1 MPDRPGPR
9 LFVTDDLAGSG
20 EVTLSQGQ
28 AHYLKNVMRLGPGAP
43 LVLFNGRDGE
53 WNGRVGDLRRG
64 GGTATVETQGRP
76 QAAEPDV
83 WLLFAPIKR
92 APLDFMIQKAVEL
105 GVSRLC
111 PVRTRYTDVA
121 RVNLERAR
129 STVME
134 AAEQCERLT
143 LPEVCEPAPLMDL
156 LAEWSADRRLI
167 LCAEA
172 GPVRPL
178 AEVLEEFV
186 PGDGGKLPGM
196 AVLVGP
202 EGGFE
207 RSELDAIRKLPFV
220 TPAGLGPRVLRAE
233 TAALAALACWQS
245 VLGDWHTGRVQP
257 AEAT

>member
-9 LFVTDDLAGSG
+9 LFVTDDLAGG
-20 EVTLSQGQ
+20 VAAALSPGQ

-53 WNGRVGDLRRG
+53 WRGRIGDLRRG
-64 GGTATVETQGRP
+64 GGSATVETQRRP
-76 QAAEPDV
+76 QAPEPDV

-129 STVME
+129 STVVE

-143 LPEVCEPAPLMDL
+143 LPEVAAPMQLSDL
-156 LAEWSADRRLI
+156 LATWPGGRPLI

-172 GPVRPL
+172 GQVRPL
-178 AEVLEEFV
+178 ADVLEEFQ

-207 RSELDAIRKLPFV
+207 RTELDAIRKLPFV

-245 VLGDWHTGRVQP
+245 VLGDWHTCRIQP

>member
-1 MPDRPGPR
+1 MPDRSGPR
-9 LFVTDDLAGSG
+9 LFVSDDLAAGG
-20 EVTLSQGQ
+20 AVTLSSGQ

-43 LVLFNGRDGE
+43 VVLFNGRDGE
-53 WNGRVGDLRRG
+53 WSGQVDDLRRG
-64 GGTATVETQGRP
+64 GGTVAVGRQRRP
-76 QAAEPDV
+76 QAVEPDV

-111 PVRTRYTDVA
+111 PVLTRHTDVA

-143 LPEVCEPAPLMDL
+143 LPEVAAPAPLFDV
-156 LAEWSADRRLI
+156 LAAWPAGRSLI

-172 GPVRPL
+172 GPARPM
-178 AEVLEEFV
+178 AEILEGFI
-186 PGDGGKLPGM
+186 PDDGGKPPEM

-207 RSELDAIRKLPFV
+207 TSELDGIRKLPFV
-220 TPAGLGPRVLRAE
+220 TSAGLGPRVLRAE
-233 TAALAALACWQS
+233 TAALAALVCWQS
-245 VLGDWHTGRVQP
+245 VLGDWHTCRVQP
-257 AEAT
+257 TEAT

>member
-1 MPDRPGPR
+1 MPDRSGPR
-9 LFVTDDLAGSG
+9 LFVADDLAAGG
-20 EVTLSQGQ
+20 AVALSPGQ
-28 AHYLKNVMRLGPGAP
+28 AHYLKNVMRLGPGARV
-43 LVLFNGRDGE
+43 VLFNGRDGE
-53 WNGRVGDLRRG
+53 WAGTIGDLRRG
-64 GGTATVETQGRP
+64 SGTATVGTQRRP
-76 QAAEPDV
+76 QAAEPDI

-111 PVRTRYTDVA
+111 PVLTRHTDVA
-121 RVNLERAR
+121 RVNLDRAR
-129 STVME
+129 STVLE

-143 LPEVCEPAPLMDL
+143 LPVVSAPAPLPDV
-156 LAEWSADRRLI
+156 LADWPQDRTLI

-172 GPVRPL
+172 GPVRPM
-178 AEVLEEFV
+178 ADVLEEFI
-186 PGDGGKLPGM
+186 PGDGGTVPEM

-207 RSELDAIRKLPFV
+207 SAELDAIRKLPFV
-220 TPAGLGPRVLRAE
+220 TLAGLGPRVLRAE

-245 VLGDWHTGRVQP
+245 VLGDWHTCRIQP